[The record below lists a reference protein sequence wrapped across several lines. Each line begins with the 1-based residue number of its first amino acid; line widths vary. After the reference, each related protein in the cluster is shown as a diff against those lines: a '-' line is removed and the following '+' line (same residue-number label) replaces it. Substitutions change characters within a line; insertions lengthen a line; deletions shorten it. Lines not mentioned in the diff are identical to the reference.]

1 MAPVPDPSS
10 SIQTATDALAEEFG
24 ANDWLLEEM
33 YEQYVSDPGSVDPS
47 WAQYFKTHQLG
58 GTGNGSTGNGGSGQ
72 TGQAPAAPP
81 TAAAP
86 RAVSPAK
93 QPAVKTAPPAP
104 APSIAAEQAAPAPA
118 VKRAATVEQP
128 TSNKNARPS
137 APGNRGG
144 VPADP
149 PNPANRPTVDLEEP
163 VRTVLR
169 GAPARTAKNMD
180 SSLTVPTATSV
191 RSLPVKLLI
200 DQRVVINNHL
210 RRARGGK
217 VSYTHLIGFAM
228 VQALKTHPAMN
239 KGYDLIDGKPTMVE
253 PRHIN
258 LGLAIDMP
266 KPDGTRQLL
275 VPSIKSCENLDFAQ
289 FWAAYEEIVKKARS
303 NSLTVEDFQGTTIT
317 LTNPGTIGTNHSVP
331 RLMNGQGAIIGVGSM
346 DYPPEFQGSDP
357 DKLSLMSVSKVMT
370 LTSTY
375 DHRVIQGA
383 GSGQYLARLHA
394 LLLGEDGFYDDV
406 FSALR
411 IPYEPIRWAQD
422 VSADHEDQ
430 VSKQARIFEM
440 INAYRVRGHLM
451 ADTDPLEY
459 RQRSHHDLDVQT

>member
-10 SIQTATDALAEEFG
+10 STNTATDALAEEFG

-33 YEQYVSDPGSVDPS
+33 YEQYVADPGSVDPS

-58 GTGNGSTGNGGSGQ
+58 NGANGSSGNGAAGKASTASAPATAAPAKAQ
-72 TGQAPAAPP
+72 PAAAASAPSKQAPVQSAPPTSAPSTPTKPAPQAPSAPAA
-81 TAAAP
+81 
-86 RAVSPAK
+86 RRPA
-93 QPAVKTAPPAP
+93 
-104 APSIAAEQAAPAPA
+104 
-118 VKRAATVEQP
+118 RVEQP
-128 TSNKNARPS
+128 TANKNERPS

-163 VRTVLR
+163 TRTVLR

-180 SSLTVPTATSV
+180 ASLTVPTATSV

-239 KGYDLIDGKPTMVE
+239 NGYEVIDGKPTMVV
-253 PRHIN
+253 PQHIN

-303 NSLTVEDFQGTTIT
+303 QLADRRG
-317 LTNPGTIGTNHSVP
+317 LPGHHHHADQPGNHRHQPLRAPADERAGRHHRRRLDGLPARVP
-331 RLMNGQGAIIGVGSM
+331 GVGPGQALP
-346 DYPPEFQGSDP
+346 DERLQG
-357 DKLSLMSVSKVMT
+357 
-370 LTSTY
+370 
-375 DHRVIQGA
+375 
-383 GSGQYLARLHA
+383 
-394 LLLGEDGFYDDV
+394 DD
-406 FSALR
+406 A
-411 IPYEPIRWAQD
+411 
-422 VSADHEDQ
+422 
-430 VSKQARIFEM
+430 
-440 INAYRVRGHLM
+440 
-451 ADTDPLEY
+451 
-459 RQRSHHDLDVQT
+459 DLDLRPPRHPGRAARVSTWPGCTRCCSARTGSTTTSSRHCGSRTSRSAGPRTSAPTTRTRSPSRPGSSR